1 MQSQWQPK
9 QLWLKNVNR
18 IPKMSVLVQVL
29 GEVQAQQ
36 QPTDICPSVILL
48 QEQGEAPG
56 TQKLTWW
63 IGDRHKDC
71 QMERKKQKY

>member
-1 MQSQWQPK
+1 
-9 QLWLKNVNR
+9 
-18 IPKMSVLVQVL
+18 MSVLVQVL

-56 TQKLTWW
+56 TQKLT
-63 IGDRHKDC
+63 
-71 QMERKKQKY
+71 